1 MVCLLFP
8 AVQGE
13 QVSPPHLMRVLA
25 MGEVD
30 TSYCPIWGYCQA
42 EPSLDATLVVARDMH
57 ATTYGE
63 AGLKRII
70 RLYLP
75 RNLEGMLEYDFILIN
90 QPVVRYFPPNS
101 LQDIYLA
108 IAEGG
113 RGALCFMESQYA
125 DIYGPWLE
133 TQLYDCF
140 PYDHSKNLK
149 LGAPGDKPFDLEIVR
164 DPNLPPLMTPYIP
177 LGIENIKPFGEARPT
192 FERPGATVWAYCH
205 TNAFLGAGVT
215 RFPLFISWRYGPGN
229 ALVWVTA
236 DQFDTSMWRTNDG
249 KERYALDIFT
259 GFIWLSSGWDLPDDP
274 IRVHILR
281 DSFIRLRSRIT
292 LVGNIIEFAD
302 SFGANTQRVEKRLAG
317 LQLMGSEAGELYLE
331 HEFDLVESKMR
342 EAFDL
347 ALEIEAESVELKER
361 ALTWAY
367 LVEWLT
373 VTSTSALSGVVIW
386 SLMVKRRM
394 FRPVSATRS
403 VGS

>member
-1 MVCLLFP
+1 
-8 AVQGE
+8 
-13 QVSPPHLMRVLA
+13 MRVLA

-30 TSYCPIWGYCQA
+30 TSYCPIWGYCEA

-63 AGLKRII
+63 TGLKKII

-75 RNLEGMLEYDFILIN
+75 RDLQDMLEYDFILIN
-90 QPVVRYFPPNS
+90 QPVVQYFPPNS

-108 IAEGG
+108 ISEHGT
-113 RGALCFMESQYA
+113 GALCFMESQYS
-125 DIYGPWLE
+125 DIYLPWLQ
-133 TQLYDCF
+133 TQVYDCF
-140 PYDHSKNLK
+140 PYDHSRNLK

-177 LGIENIKPFGEARPT
+177 LGIESIKPFGECRPT
-192 FERPGATVWAYCH
+192 FERPGATIWAYCR
-205 TNAFLGAGVT
+205 TNAFAGAGVT
-215 RFPLFISWRYGPGN
+215 SFPLFISWRYGPGN

-259 GFIWLSSGWDLPDDP
+259 GFIWLSSGWQLPDDP
-274 IRVHILR
+274 VRIHIMR
-281 DSFIRLRSRIT
+281 DSFTQLRSRVG
-292 LVGNIIEFAD
+292 LVSNIIEFAD
-302 SFGANTQRVEKRLAG
+302 SFGANTRQVESRLGG
-317 LQLMGSEAGELYLE
+317 LQLMGQQAGELYLD
-331 HEFDLVESKMR
+331 HEFDLAESKMG

-347 ALEIEAESVELKER
+347 ASEIEAESVALKDR
-361 ALTWAY
+361 ALTWVY

-373 VTSTSALSGVVIW
+373 VTSTAALSGVAVW

-394 FRPVSATRS
+394 FHPVSVTR
-403 VGS
+403 GLGD